1 MDQFQAPWEIHQI
14 VDIKPASIQAGL
26 IDIAEKWRNA
36 DERFWSSQE
45 IITSLQR
52 PEIIAYFV
60 TTGQTPTHCP
70 PSWKAFMLA
79 EVGPFST
86 DLLYIYVTPE
96 SRRSGLGRTLMA
108 HLMTDLQ
115 KKPAQEALF
124 LEVRVGNQAAQKLY
138 KDMGMSQI
146 GQRRA
151 YYSNGE
157 DALVFKKEFSSR
169 LP

>member
-1 MDQFQAPWEIHQI
+1 MGQCQTPGEIHQI
-14 VDIKPASIQAGL
+14 TDMKPASMQAGL
-26 IDIAEKWRNA
+26 RDLAQKWGAA
-36 DERFWSSQE
+36 DERFWSYQE
-45 IITSLQR
+45 IIASLER
-52 PEIIAYFV
+52 PEIVAYFV
-60 TTGQTPTHCP
+60 TAAPTVTLSP
-70 PSWKAFMLA
+70 TSWKAFLLA

-96 SRRSGLGRTLMA
+96 SRRSGLGRALLT

-124 LEVRVGNQAAQKLY
+124 LEVRVSNQAAQQLY